1 MYSRHVSQHCSLAA
15 FERYTRNAFKPIHRK
30 QKAEDVTPLT
40 QKLHDMKL
48 DLYLFGLFISCQVL
62 ELDQIISSSPEDF
75 ISSNE
80 LAGNN
85 ADGNAF

>member
-1 MYSRHVSQHCSLAA
+1 
-15 FERYTRNAFKPIHRK
+15 
-30 QKAEDVTPLT
+30 
-40 QKLHDMKL
+40 MKL
-48 DLYLFGLFISCQVL
+48 DLYVFGLFTSLLKKKKKKVL

>member
-1 MYSRHVSQHCSLAA
+1 
-15 FERYTRNAFKPIHRK
+15 
-30 QKAEDVTPLT
+30 
-40 QKLHDMKL
+40 MKL
-48 DLYLFGLFISCQVL
+48 DLYVFGLFMSLLKKKKKKVL

>member
-1 MYSRHVSQHCSLAA
+1 
-15 FERYTRNAFKPIHRK
+15 
-30 QKAEDVTPLT
+30 
-40 QKLHDMKL
+40 MKL
-48 DLYLFGLFISCQVL
+48 DLYVFGLFTSLLKKKKKVL

>member
-1 MYSRHVSQHCSLAA
+1 
-15 FERYTRNAFKPIHRK
+15 
-30 QKAEDVTPLT
+30 
-40 QKLHDMKL
+40 MKL
-48 DLYLFGLFISCQVL
+48 DLYVFGLFMSLLKKKKNKVL

>member
-1 MYSRHVSQHCSLAA
+1 
-15 FERYTRNAFKPIHRK
+15 
-30 QKAEDVTPLT
+30 
-40 QKLHDMKL
+40 MKL
-48 DLYLFGLFISCQVL
+48 DLYVFGLFMSLFFLFSFFKVL

>member
-1 MYSRHVSQHCSLAA
+1 
-15 FERYTRNAFKPIHRK
+15 
-30 QKAEDVTPLT
+30 
-40 QKLHDMKL
+40 MKL
-48 DLYLFGLFISCQVL
+48 DLYVFGHVTLKKKKVL

>member
-1 MYSRHVSQHCSLAA
+1 
-15 FERYTRNAFKPIHRK
+15 
-30 QKAEDVTPLT
+30 
-40 QKLHDMKL
+40 MKL
-48 DLYLFGLFISCQVL
+48 DLYVFGLFTSLLKKKKKKKVL